1 MPLRVRSAL
10 FTPGTEAARLRKAVT
25 GRADVCIFDLEDS
38 VPPERTGEAR
48 QVVSEAL
55 EELHGQA
62 VIWVRVHRASS
73 PLMVEDVAALPLT
86 KVNGIMVPKVGGA
99 AELAECRR
107 AILASKGPPDLPLIP
122 IIESAS
128 GVINAGEIA
137 RAPEIF
143 CLALGRFDL
152 SAELGID
159 PDSGSPA
166 LGAARASIVLSS
178 SAADLHRPLDSP
190 WLKLKDLEGLR
201 KGALRSRADGFGGML
216 LIHPSHVLVAN
227 FVFSPTKSEVAWAKD
242 IIASARQAGAEGRG
256 AYAREGAM
264 VDEAIV
270 RRARAIVDEAGR
282 N

>member
-38 VPPERTGEAR
+38 VPSERTGEAR

-107 AILASKGPPDLPLIP
+107 AILASKGPADLPLIP

-143 CLALGRFDL
+143 CLAFGRFDL

-242 IIASARQAGAEGRG
+242 IIASAQQAGAEGRG

>member
-1 MPLRVRSAL
+1 VRSAL

-107 AILASKGPPDLPLIP
+107 AILASKGPADLPLIP